1 MVDSFETWGDRITEQ
16 KDADSVL
23 IVDTT
28 SKAGGWVLWKD
39 IVARTIRSLEKIWS
53 ALGDS
58 YDDKVKERVLQDD
71 DYYRSIA
78 VLFQYGSIL
87 AFLGDTFGYMT
98 LDSSKQIVDSCQV
111 VKKTV
116 TGQVGLRIHG
126 ATLESDD
133 TITRLTTLEH
143 AEFKSYI
150 DEMKPCGKRTEI
162 LDAVIGNVILDMDV
176 YYDPIKL
183 NADGSEFTDAS
194 SFPILD
200 AIRDYQN
207 EYVNKNA
214 KFSISEV
221 LRRVSEVDGVE
232 DVDFTRHRY
241 DAAGGTSYTE
251 GTAHEIVIDKL
262 FEYLKAGVSN
272 ISYISI

>member
-1 MVDSFETWGDRITEQ
+1 MVDSFETWGEHITEQ
-16 KDADSVL
+16 KDADPVL

-39 IVARTIRSLEKIWS
+39 IVARAMRSLERLWS
-53 ALGDS
+53 GIGEE

-78 VLFQYGSIL
+78 ILFQYGSIL
-87 AFLGDTFGYMT
+87 AFLGDTFGYT
-98 LDSSKQIVDSCQV
+98 TVDSSKQIVDSCQV
-111 VKKTV
+111 VERTV
-116 TGQVGLRIHG
+116 SGQVGLRIHG
-126 ATLESDD
+126 ATLESDN
-133 TITRLTTLEH
+133 TITRLSALEF
-143 AEFKSYI
+143 AEFEFYM
-150 DEMKPCGKRTEI
+150 DEMKPCGKRTQI

-200 AIRDYQN
+200 AIREYQN

-214 KFSISEV
+214 KFSIAEV
-221 LRRVSEVDGVE
+221 LSRVSDVDGVE
-232 DVDFTRHRY
+232 DVDFTKHRY

-272 ISYISI
+272 IVYISI